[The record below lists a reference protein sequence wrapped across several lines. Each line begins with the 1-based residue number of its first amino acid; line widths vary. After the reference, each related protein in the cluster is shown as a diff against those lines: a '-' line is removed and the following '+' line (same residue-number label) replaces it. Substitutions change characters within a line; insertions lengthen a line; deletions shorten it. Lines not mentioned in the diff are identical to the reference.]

1 MNSLVKL
8 IKLKTEIVADTGD
21 IDLIQKLKPLDVTTN
36 PSLILNVCKDERFKT
51 LLNTNDL
58 EKILVNFGT
67 EISKHIDGYISTE
80 VNPIYSY
87 DKEKTIEIAR
97 KIIKL
102 YQENGIDKSRILI
115 KIAATWEGIEA
126 AKELEL
132 EEIKCNMTLIFS
144 KTQALACAQ
153 AKVTLISPFVGRITD
168 WYKSKGYEIKS
179 IKDDYG
185 VNNVKL
191 IHNYFKD
198 NNYKTI
204 IMGASF
210 RNIEQIKAL
219 AGLDKL
225 TISPK
230 LIEEL
235 NNDLDSNFK
244 SNLEIDG
251 DFSVDIINKENFNLE
266 MSSNEMA
273 STKLK
278 EGIDKFITDTK
289 ILEEILA
296 KIKIDF

>member
-1 MNSLVKL
+1 
-8 IKLKTEIVADTGD
+8 
-21 IDLIQKLKPLDVTTN
+21 
-36 PSLILNVCKDERFKT
+36 
-51 LLNTNDL
+51 
-58 EKILVNFGT
+58 
-67 EISKHIDGYISTE
+67 
-80 VNPIYSY
+80 
-87 DKEKTIEIAR
+87 
-97 KIIKL
+97 
-102 YQENGIDKSRILI
+102 
-115 KIAATWEGIEA
+115 
-126 AKELEL
+126 
-132 EEIKCNMTLIFS
+132 
-144 KTQALACAQ
+144 
-153 AKVTLISPFVGRITD
+153 
-168 WYKSKGYEIKS
+168 
-179 IKDDYG
+179 
-185 VNNVKL
+185 
-191 IHNYFKD
+191 
-198 NNYKTI
+198 
-204 IMGASF
+204 MGASF